1 MKNIKIALIVGHNS
15 SDGGAYSNTLKINE
29 FNYFKKVAE
38 YIKENLDC
46 VTVIHRTSNSS
57 YISQMTRV
65 LSVIEK
71 NKFDIAFELHFNG
84 AKDTNAHGAETL
96 YSNKFECSEKIANL
110 ITNNYNLLLGLRKRK
125 NPLITSTKQRGGYPI
140 IKSPIPYLLIES
152 FFGSN
157 VSDCNKVKDHTKVG
171 DCILKSIDKILQDN
185 MICTNN
191 SEIKKPNNP
200 IDNKVNNKDEQ
211 IKSIAKDF
219 INNKYNGFSEE
230 IKSKLFESI
239 FTTSFNNIM
248 TSSQS
253 EVFKNKEKMLLLN
266 DKHLLIF
273 SEFYNNTTTID
284 KFFSECEIVITKDVN
299 KYSITEFNYLYN
311 SEKLNKYSDT
321 VYRII
326 NILKDNRDNINQNN
340 GLLST
345 DLDKANVVDDKVIE
359 EKEIELETAINS
371 ISIEPYSMDKKL
383 VELKFSLDAFIKLST
398 IESEKSIVETFY
410 KNLLSKCNETSDL
423 KLYQDQ
429 NLKFLEDSLSKFIF
443 DTKNSNGF
451 IDICML
457 VKIFCEI
464 YKLAIQNEFS
474 RTYFLLTGSI
484 QNAENNINIKPENYN
499 SIINSFFYNDKYNV
513 EKEEVNPI
521 SYIFKKSEF
530 LNMKKHDYDNLRAY
544 LSRVPMKPTKTS
556 CDKTFIL
563 IYGLLLLGSMKNESF
578 KRVTI
583 EKENDD
589 IETKIARHFFNMKNK
604 KWKHDYSDTEKFFSM
619 LYPFVEY
626 KNNHFTAIMKD
637 KEFNKSQEHSKKL
650 RKDVEKE
657 AAKIIDK
664 IKTVFYESYDGK
676 SNYGVYSIFQG
687 LADLA
692 YELSTPM
699 TFRVDFTSVDVIEN
713 IIQSFLNAC
722 VSSIE
727 MQTTLLIY
735 DFIFNFG
742 INIGGKNYSLN
753 DLNNIIKTLNL
764 VINISKKDVGT
775 YEFYNTRI
783 KLVEN
788 SGQFQSFKNLGFL
801 TYDKNL
807 NFLVVDEIEEIELTG
822 YYLSDEKFGFNE
834 FEYIRRKGEECSP
847 GNRAELIR
855 RYNNL
860 NYYEKVS
867 MYANYLFSK
876 SKEKDITYDINN
888 SSGNGYLN
896 IVNFYKHLQAEANN
910 IDVDVIKMPIF
921 LYNILTDINANN
933 KDFKLYVDELRN
945 ISKRFFYNSKKNEN
959 KIKEYIAK
967 NLSEDKIVDWTM
979 KMLPSYE
986 LIAKAFGLKS
996 ASNISTLDSF
1006 IDSLMQFM
1014 NLIIG
1019 ITFDKWKSSTLETIE
1034 VRRIKMIERERY
1046 YYLQSIPILIDWLV
1060 SNMEKNIIHC
1070 SKTLNDYNNIDYDAV
1085 EDNLEK
1091 MEYFENE
1098 VLLRLK
1104 HELGFMSG
1112 YQLKIVKDKLEKS
1125 LITIESLTPT
1135 EVKKLVSVFTGFEK
1149 EDIEYLK
1156 SLSTENRIKIME
1168 LFSNYLD

>member
-1 MKNIKIALIVGHNS
+1 MKNIKIALIVGHNN
-15 SDGGAYSNTLKINE
+15 SDGGAYSKTLKINE

-38 YIKENLDC
+38 YIKDNLDC
-46 VTVIHRTSNSS
+46 VTVIYRTSSSS

-65 LSVIEK
+65 LSIIDK
-71 NKFDIAFELHFNG
+71 NKFDIAFELHFN
-84 AKDTNAHGAETL
+84 AANDVNAHGVETL

-110 ITNNYNLLLGLRKRK
+110 ITNNYNASLGLRKRK

-140 IKSPIPYLLIES
+140 IKSSIPYLLIES
-152 FFGSN
+152 FFGTN
-157 VSDCNKVKDHTKVG
+157 TNDCDKVKDFTKVG
-171 DCILKSIDKILQDN
+171 DCILKSIDKIIQNN
-185 MICTNN
+185 MIVANKTETKTPDKIVENN
-191 SEIKKPNNP
+191 
-200 IDNKVNNKDEQ
+200 DEY
-211 IKSIAKDF
+211 IRTVAKEF
-219 INNKYNGFSEE
+219 IENKYNGFSEE
-230 IKSKLFESI
+230 IKSKLLESI
-239 FTTSFNNIM
+239 FTTSFSKIM
-248 TSSQS
+248 NSTQD
-253 EVFKNKEKMLLLN
+253 EVFKNKEKMWILN
-266 DKHLLIF
+266 EKHLLIF
-273 SEFYNNTTTID
+273 SEFYKNTLVID
-284 KFFSECEIVITKDVN
+284 KFFLECEIVVSKDIN
-299 KYSITEFNYLYN
+299 KYSINEFDYLYK
-311 SEKLNKYSDT
+311 SKELKKYSDT
-321 VYRII
+321 IYKII
-326 NILKDNRDNINQNN
+326 NILKNNRDNINQNN
-340 GLLST
+340 GLLSA
-345 DLDKANVVDDKVIE
+345 DLENENVVNDKVIAD
-359 EKEIELETAINS
+359 KKIELETAIES
-371 ISIEPYSMDKKL
+371 ISVEPYSMDKKL
-383 VELKFSLDAFIKLST
+383 VELKFSLEAFIKLST
-398 IESEKSIVETFY
+398 IYKEKKIVENFY
-410 KNLLSKCNETSDL
+410 KNLLNRCNETSDL
-423 KLYQDQ
+423 KLYQEQ
-429 NLKFLEDSLSKFIF
+429 NLIFLEASSSQFIF
-443 DTKNSNGF
+443 DTTNSSEY

-457 VKIFCEI
+457 VTLFFEI
-464 YKLAIQNEFS
+464 YKLTVENEFS
-474 RTYFLLTGSI
+474 KTYFLLTGSI
-484 QNAENNINIKPENYN
+484 QNAESNINIKPENYN
-499 SIINSFFYNDKYNV
+499 SIINSFFYNNKYDV
-513 EKEEVNPI
+513 KKEEVNPI
-521 SYIFKKSEF
+521 SYIFKNSEF
-530 LNMKKHDYDNLRAY
+530 LNMKKHDYDNLKAY
-544 LSRVPMKPTKTS
+544 LSRIPMRPTKSS
-556 CDKTFIL
+556 CDKAFIL

-578 KRVTI
+578 KKETI

-626 KNNHFTAIMKD
+626 KNNPFTSMMGD

-650 RKDVEKE
+650 RRDVEKE
-657 AAKIIDK
+657 ATKIIDK

-676 SNYGVYSIFQG
+676 ANYGVYSIFQG

-699 TFRVDFTSVDVIEN
+699 TFKVDFTSVDVIEN

-764 VINISKKDVGT
+764 VINISQKDIGT

-801 TYDKNL
+801 SYDKKL
-807 NFLVVDEIEEIELTG
+807 NFLVTDEIEEIELTG
-822 YYLSDEKFGFNE
+822 YYLSDEELGFDE
-834 FEYIRRKGEECSP
+834 FEYIRRKNEECSP

-860 NYYEKVS
+860 NYYEKVA

-876 SKEKDITYDINN
+876 SKEKDIAYDINV

-896 IVNFYKHLQAEANN
+896 IANFYKHLQAEANN
-910 IDVDVIKMPIF
+910 INTNIINMPMF
-921 LYNILTDINANN
+921 LYNVLNDINTNN
-933 KDFKLYVDELRN
+933 EEFKKYLEKLREVN
-945 ISKRFFYNSKKNEN
+945 KRFFYNNKKNES

-967 NLSEDKIVDWTM
+967 NLSEEKIVDWTM

-996 ASNISTLDSF
+996 ISSITTLDSF

-1019 ITFDKWKSSTLETIE
+1019 ITFDKWKSSTLETTEI
-1034 VRRIKMIERERY
+1034 RRIKMIERERY
-1046 YYLQSIPILIDWLV
+1046 YYLQSIPMLIDWMV
-1060 SNMEKNIIHC
+1060 SNIEKNIIHC

-1091 MEYFENE
+1091 MEDFENE

-1104 HELGFMSG
+1104 HELGFMSA
-1112 YQLKIVKDKLEKS
+1112 YQLKVVRDKLESS
-1125 LITIESLTPT
+1125 LITIESLTPY
-1135 EVKKLVSVFTGFEK
+1135 EIKKLIAVFTGFEK

-1156 SLSTENRIKIME
+1156 TLTTEKRVKILE